1 MVDIDRMCRYLIVFA
16 LSIVN
21 VVFYIVF
28 PDDREM
34 TLVKVLLEPFSDAP
48 ETINDEVFY

>member
-1 MVDIDRMCRYLIVFA
+1 MVDIDRMCRYLIVFV

>member
-1 MVDIDRMCRYLIVFA
+1 MVVIDRMCMYLIVLL

-21 VVFYIVF
+21 VACYMVF

-34 TLVKVLLEPFSDAP
+34 TLVEVLFEPFSDA
-48 ETINDEVFY
+48 NHYVFY